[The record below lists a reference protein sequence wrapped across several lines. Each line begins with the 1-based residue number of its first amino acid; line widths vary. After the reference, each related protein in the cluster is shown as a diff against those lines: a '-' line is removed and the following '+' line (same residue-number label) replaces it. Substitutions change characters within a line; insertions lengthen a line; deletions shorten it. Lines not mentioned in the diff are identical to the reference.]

1 MEQQTGGGDVLA
13 GRYRLVEPIGR
24 GGMGK
29 VWRAHDEL
37 LHRTVAV
44 KELTAGLY
52 VAQADRDVMHART
65 QKEARAAA
73 RIQHPAVVTVHD
85 VLEHDDRPWIV
96 MEYIDGPSLAEA
108 AKAAGRIEP
117 REAARIGLHVLGA
130 LRAAHAVGVL
140 HRDVKPGNVLLAKD
154 GRVLLTDFGIAAIE
168 GDSSITRTG
177 EIVGSIDYLAPERV
191 TGGSPDPSSDLWSLG
206 ATLYT
211 AVEARSPFR
220 RTSPI
225 SSLQAVVN
233 DEPPALRQAGA
244 LGPIITALLRKDPAQ
259 RPSAAEAERMLMEAM
274 EGREPKAAQAY
285 VPTRAVTSQELAPA
299 QESAEEPV
307 QSADNAQTALLP
319 EPPAPP
325 ATGATAVTVADPA
338 RGWRV
343 RAVVVALVAA
353 LLGGGG
359 VFGVLKYTGDSGN
372 DGGADKAA
380 SSAGG
385 QSGGQSGGPAGGA
398 SGGPSGDDAKSQA
411 EAAPPVGWKKV
422 TDPTG
427 FSLFVPDGW
436 TRQMDGNQI
445 DYTPDNGKHFI
456 RIAADSTPDYENPY
470 VHLLDLEKQV
480 AKRTDYKRQRL
491 NQNTFRDS
499 TRAALWDFTWM
510 EKGTQAGPRRA
521 IEQMYVAPDG
531 TEYAIYMS
539 GPVSDWST
547 TRQQFDIVLSG
558 WEPPAAKP

>member
-1 MEQQTGGGDVLA
+1 MEQQTGAGAVLA
-13 GRYRLVEPIGR
+13 GRYRLVEPIGS

-52 VAQADRDVMHART
+52 VAQADREVLHART

-73 RIQHPAVVTVHD
+73 RIQHPAVVVVHD

-96 MEYIDGPSLAEA
+96 MEYIDGPSLADA

-117 REAARIGLHVLGA
+117 NEAARIGLHVLGA

-191 TGGSPDPSSDLWSLG
+191 TGGTPGTASDLWSLG

-233 DEPPALRQAGA
+233 DEPPALRQSGA
-244 LGPIITALLRKDPAQ
+244 LGPVITALLRKDPAE
-259 RPSAAEAERMLMEAM
+259 RPSAQETERMLIEAM
-274 EGREPKAAQAY
+274 EGREPKAAHAY
-285 VPTRAVTSQELAPA
+285 VPTRAVTPEELTDAQEPDSGTGAGTGTGTATEPVPPAGPAPDQARTAALPEQAGPAPA
-299 QESAEEPV
+299 AGS
-307 QSADNAQTALLP
+307 
-319 EPPAPP
+319 P
-325 ATGATAVTVADPA
+325 ATG
-338 RGWRV
+338 RIK
-343 RAVVVALVAA
+343 RAAAVALVAA
-353 LLGGGG
+353 LVGGGA
-359 VFGVLKYTGDSGN
+359 VFGVLRFTGDTE
-372 DGGADKAA
+372 
-380 SSAGG
+380 AGG
-385 QSGGQSGGPAGGA
+385 GSDKNASAPDQQDGDGEDAPPAGF
-398 SGGPSGDDAKSQA
+398 S
-411 EAAPPVGWKKV
+411 EV

-427 FSLFVPDGW
+427 FTLFVPDGW
-436 TRQMDGNQI
+436 KRQMNGDQI

-456 RIAADSTPDYENPY
+456 RIAADPTPDYENPY
-470 VHLLDLEKQV
+470 AHLLDLEKQV
-480 AKRTDYKRQRL
+480 QKRTDYKKQKL

-499 TRAALWDFTWM
+499 TRAALWDFAWT
-510 EKGTQAGPRRA
+510 EKVSFPGPRRA
-521 IEQMYVAPDG
+521 IEQMYIAPDG

-539 GPVSDWST
+539 SPIADWDT
-547 TRQQFDIVLSG
+547 IRQQFDVVLSG
-558 WEPPAAKP
+558 WEPPKKG

>member
-1 MEQQTGGGDVLA
+1 MLA

-96 MEYIDGPSLAEA
+96 MEYIDGPSLADA

-117 REAARIGLHVLGA
+117 REAARIGLHLLGA

-191 TGGSPDPSSDLWSLG
+191 TGGIPDPSSDLWSLG

-244 LGPIITALLRKDPAQ
+244 LGPVITALLRKDPTE
-259 RPSAAEAERMLMEAM
+259 RPSAEEAERMLLEAM

-285 VPTRAVTSQELAPA
+285 VPTRAVTPEELAPA
-299 QESAEEPV
+299 QERSEVPAPPGDV
-307 QSADNAQTALLP
+307 AQTAALA
-319 EPPAPP
+319 EPALSGAVPAAVP
-325 ATGATAVTVADPA
+325 ADRDG
-338 RGWRV
+338 GWLK
-343 RAVVVALVAA
+343 RAAVVALVAA

-359 VFGVLKYTGDSGN
+359 VFGVLKYNADSGTEG
-372 DGGADKAA
+372 DPDRVA
-380 SSAGG
+380 SSTAG
-385 QSGGQSGGPAGGA
+385 QSG
-398 SGGPSGDDAKSQA
+398 DDGKAHA
-411 EAAPPVGWKKV
+411 AAPPAGYNKV
-422 TDPTG
+422 VDPIAG
-427 FSLFVPDGW
+427 FTLFVPDGW
-436 TRQMDGNQI
+436 TRKANGDQI
-445 DYTPDNGKHFI
+445 DYTPDDGKHFI
-456 RIAADSTPDYENPY
+456 RIASDSTPDYKDPY
-470 VHLLDLEKQV
+470 AHLLDLEKQV
-480 AKRTDYKRQRL
+480 AKRTDYKKVRL

-499 TRAALWDFTWM
+499 TRAALWDFTWT
-510 EKGTQAGPRRA
+510 EKQTHPGPRRA
-521 IEQMYVAPDG
+521 KEQMYVAPDG
-531 TEYAIYMS
+531 TEYAVYMS
-539 GPVSDWST
+539 SPVASWAT
-547 TRQQFDIVLSG
+547 TEQQFDIVLSG
-558 WEPPAAKP
+558 WEPPAGKP

>member
-1 MEQQTGGGDVLA
+1 MEQQTGAGAVLA

-52 VAQADRDVMHART
+52 VAQADREVLHART

-177 EIVGSIDYLAPERV
+177 ELVGSIDYLAPERV
-191 TGGSPDPSSDLWSLG
+191 TGGVPDPSSDLWSLG

-244 LGPIITALLRKDPAQ
+244 LGPVITALLRKDPAH
-259 RPSAAEAERMLMEAM
+259 RPSAVEAERMLLEAM

-285 VPTRAVTSQELAPA
+285 VPTRAVGPEELAPA
-299 QESAEEPV
+299 QNGPQEP
-307 QSADNAQTALLP
+307 APNGDAAQTAPLP
-319 EPPAPP
+319 EPTGSGTVSAAAPAVQ
-325 ATGATAVTVADPA
+325 GG
-338 RGWRV
+338 GWIR
-343 RAVVVALVAA
+343 RAAVVALVAA

-359 VFGVLKYTGDSGN
+359 VFGILKYTGDSGTERSTSST
-372 DGGADKAA
+372 GGP
-380 SSAGG
+380 
-385 QSGGQSGGPAGGA
+385 SGGQSGDDGKPQPTPPAGY
-398 SGGPSGDDAKSQA
+398 S
-411 EAAPPVGWKKV
+411 KV
-422 TDPTG
+422 TDPSG
-427 FSLFVPDGW
+427 FTLFVPDGW
-436 TRQMDGNQI
+436 TRMVNGSQI
-445 DYTPDNGKHFI
+445 DYTPDNGKRYI

-470 VHLLDLEKQV
+470 AHVLDLERQV
-480 AKRTDYKRQRL
+480 QKRTDYKREKL
-491 NQNTFRDS
+491 EPNTFRDS
-499 TRAALWDFTWM
+499 LRSALWEFTWT
-510 EKGTQAGPRRA
+510 EKGVHAGPRRA
-521 IEQMYVAPDG
+521 IEQMYIAPDG
-531 TEYAIYMS
+531 TEYAIYMTS
-539 GPVSDWST
+539 PVSAWST
-547 TRQQFDIVLSG
+547 TRQQFDVVLSG
-558 WEPPAAKP
+558 WEPPASKS

>member
-1 MEQQTGGGDVLA
+1 MEQQTGAGAVLA

-52 VAQADRDVMHART
+52 VAQADREVLHART

-177 EIVGSIDYLAPERV
+177 ELVGSIDYLAPERV
-191 TGGSPDPSSDLWSLG
+191 TGGVPDPSSDLWSLG

-244 LGPIITALLRKDPAQ
+244 LGPVITALLRKDPAH
-259 RPSAAEAERMLMEAM
+259 RPSAVEAERMLLEAM

-285 VPTRAVTSQELAPA
+285 VPTRAVGPEELAPA
-299 QESAEEPV
+299 QNGPQEP
-307 QSADNAQTALLP
+307 APNGDAAQTAPLP
-319 EPPAPP
+319 EPTGSGTVSAAAPAVQ
-325 ATGATAVTVADPA
+325 GG
-338 RGWRV
+338 GWIR
-343 RAVVVALVAA
+343 RAAVVALVAA

-359 VFGVLKYTGDSGN
+359 VFGILKYTGDSGTERSTSST
-372 DGGADKAA
+372 GGP
-380 SSAGG
+380 
-385 QSGGQSGGPAGGA
+385 SGGQSGDDGKPQPTPPPAGY
-398 SGGPSGDDAKSQA
+398 SR
-411 EAAPPVGWKKV
+411 V

-427 FSLFVPDGW
+427 FTLFVPDGW
-436 TRQMDGNQI
+436 TRMVIGNQI
-445 DYTPDNGKHFI
+445 DYTPDNGKHYI
-456 RIAADSTPDYENPY
+456 RIAADSTPDYPDPY
-470 VHLLDLEKQV
+470 AHVLDLERQV
-480 AKRTDYKRQRL
+480 QKRTDYKRERL
-491 NQNTFRDS
+491 EQNTFRDTVRS
-499 TRAALWDFTWM
+499 ALWEFTWT
-510 EKGTQAGPRRA
+510 EKGVHAGPRRA
-521 IEQMYVAPDG
+521 IEQMYIAPDG
-531 TEYAIYMS
+531 TEYAIYMTS
-539 GPVSDWST
+539 PVSVWST
-547 TRQQFDIVLSG
+547 TRQQFDVVLSG
-558 WEPPAAKP
+558 WEPPAPKS

>member
-96 MEYIDGPSLAEA
+96 MEYIDGPSLADA

-233 DEPPALRQAGA
+233 DEPPALRQAGV
-244 LGPIITALLRKDPAQ
+244 LGPIITALLRKDPAE
-259 RPSAAEAERMLMEAM
+259 RPSAAEVEQLLLQAM
-274 EGREPKAAQAY
+274 EGREPKGAQAF
-285 VPTRAVTSQELAPA
+285 VPTRAVTSEELAPA
-299 QESAEEPV
+299 QEPPA
-307 QSADNAQTALLP
+307 
-319 EPPAPP
+319 EPPAPAELAQTASLPEPTETAASPVP
-325 ATGATAVTVADPA
+325 ASAAPA
-338 RGWRV
+338 SGWLK
-343 RAVVVALVAA
+343 RAVGIALVAA
-353 LLGGGG
+353 LLGGGS
-359 VFGVLKYTGDSGN
+359 VFGVLKYTSDPE
-372 DGGADKAA
+372 GGGEDKNV
-380 SSAGG
+380 SA
-385 QSGGQSGGPAGGA
+385 P
-398 SGGPSGDDAKSQA
+398 DAKSGEPEGVA
-411 EAAPPVGWKKV
+411 VPAGYNKV
-422 TDPTG
+422 TDPIAG
-427 FSLFVPDGW
+427 FTLFVPEGW
-436 TRQMDGNQI
+436 TRKANGDQI
-445 DYTPDNGKHFI
+445 DYTPDDGKHFI
-456 RIAADSTPDYENPY
+456 RIAADSTPDYETPL
-470 VHLLDLEKQV
+470 VHLTDLEKQV
-480 AKRTDYKRQRL
+480 AKRTDYKKVRL

-499 TRAALWDFTWM
+499 TRAALWDFTWT
-510 EKGTQAGPRRA
+510 EKQNHPGPRRA
-521 IEQMYVAPDG
+521 KEQMYVAPDG

-539 GPVSDWST
+539 SPVASWAT
-547 TRQQFDIVLSG
+547 TEQQFDVVLSG
-558 WEPPAAKP
+558 WEPPAKKS

>member
-244 LGPIITALLRKDPAQ
+244 LGPVITALLRKDPAE
-259 RPSAAEAERMLMEAM
+259 RPSAAEAERMLLEAM

-299 QESAEEPV
+299 QEPFPEAAPQADVSA
-307 QSADNAQTALLP
+307 TAALP

-325 ATGATAVTVADPA
+325 VTSATAVTAAAPA
-338 RGWRV
+338 RGWRG

-359 VFGVLKYTGDSGN
+359 VFGVLKYTGDTGK

-385 QSGGQSGGPAGGA
+385 QSGGQSG
-398 SGGPSGDDAKSQA
+398 DDPKSQA
-411 EAAPPVGWKKV
+411 EAAPPAGWNKV

-427 FSLFVPDGW
+427 FTLFVPDGW

-456 RIAADSTPDYENPY
+456 RIAADSTPDYDNPY
-470 VHLLDLEKQV
+470 MHLLDLEKQV
-480 AKRTDYKRQRL
+480 QKRTDYKRQKL

-499 TRAALWDFTWM
+499 TRAAIWDFTWM

-521 IEQMYVAPDG
+521 KEQMYVAPDG

-539 GPVSDWST
+539 GPVAGWST
-547 TRQQFDIVLSG
+547 TSQQFDIVLSG
-558 WEPPAAKP
+558 WEPPAGKP

>member
-1 MEQQTGGGDVLA
+1 MEQQTGGGAVLA

-96 MEYIDGPSLAEA
+96 MEYVDGPSLAEA

-191 TGGSPDPSSDLWSLG
+191 TGATPGTASDLWSLG

-233 DEPPALRQAGA
+233 DEPPAPRQAGA
-244 LGPIITALLRKDPAQ
+244 LGSVITALLRKDPAQ
-259 RPSAAEAERMLMEAM
+259 RPSAAEAERMLLEAM

-285 VPTRAVTSQELAPA
+285 VPTRAVSVEELAPA
-299 QESAEEPV
+299 QERPEEP
-307 QSADNAQTALLP
+307 AGRRLPPPDAAATAPLP
-319 EPPAPP
+319 EPQAPEPAAP
-325 ATGATAVTVADPA
+325 AKG
-338 RGWRV
+338 RLK
-343 RAVVVALVAA
+343 RAAAVALVAA

-359 VFGVLKYTGDSGN
+359 VFGVLQFTGDSDRGYGGGRA
-372 DGGADKAA
+372 DGGSDRTVSGSDTASGDKGGEQTLAA
-380 SSAGG
+380 
-385 QSGGQSGGPAGGA
+385 PAGW
-398 SGGPSGDDAKSQA
+398 Q
-411 EAAPPVGWKKV
+411 KV

-427 FSLFVPDGW
+427 FTLFVPDHW
-436 TRQMDGNQI
+436 TRQMDGDQI

-456 RIAADSTPDYENPY
+456 RIAADPTPDYENPY

-480 AKRTDYKRQRL
+480 QKRTDYKKQRL

-499 TRAALWDFTWM
+499 TRAALWEFTWT
-510 EKGTQAGPRRA
+510 EKVNHPGPRRA
-521 IEQMYVAPDG
+521 IEQMYVAPNG

-539 GPVSDWST
+539 SPVADFN
-547 TRQQFDIVLSG
+547 RQQFDTVLSG
-558 WEPPAAKP
+558 WQPPADKS